1 MDDSTRALA
10 APVTDGL
17 GEAAYLGHM
26 RGTAA
31 DGVAADGL
39 MRTMRTMRST
49 GWNGALVTHCAS

>member
-10 APVTDGL
+10 APVPDGL

-26 RGTAA
+26 MGTAA

-39 MRTMRTMRST
+39 MRTMRST